1 VNNHRSISVAS
12 LIVAIALSTSGCFKY
27 LIKTG
32 AGGDTRGEPTKSIW
46 QHHLID
52 GMIGEGLVDVG
63 AVCGSPDA
71 TISIERNM
79 VDAILGNLT
88 GNLLWNPS
96 TINVYC
102 GDKVAEV
109 VLDAEQTERVAS
121 SEAFRA
127 GVAETAPDRLVQLDE
142 ALAKPAKATKAKAKA
157 SNSQSARTR

>member
-1 VNNHRSISVAS
+1 VKNIRSLS
-12 LIVAIALSTSGCFKY
+12 AITLALAVVIGTSGCFKY
-27 LIKTG
+27 MIKTG
-32 AGGDTRGEPTKSIW
+32 DGGDTRGQPTASVW

-52 GMIGEGLVDVG
+52 GMIGEGIVDVEK
-63 AVCGSPDA
+63 VCGGSPNA

-109 VLDAEQTERVAS
+109 ELDAEQTERVAS
-121 SEAFRA
+121 TPAFREA
-127 GVAETAPDRLVQLDE
+127 VEETAPERLSELDE
-142 ALAKPAKATKAKAKA
+142 RLAQPTKAKSKA
-157 SNSQSARTR
+157 SKSSKSGRGQ